1 MISLGGAVLYMFAH
15 ALATGML
22 FAMAGFVYDQT
33 HTRDIPSL
41 GGLGRKMPFIMGAFV
56 VALMASV
63 GLPGTVNFIGE
74 LMILAGSWERY
85 PVQTVI
91 AVVGIA
97 ITLAYLMRMFMGLF
111 LGEMD
116 PKWAHVRDAKWS
128 DRLPLLIMI
137 VGSLYF
143 GLFPTQ
149 FINVI
154 SAGVQPLLEQI
165 HQAGA
170 VASAGGG
177 G

>member
-1 MISLGGAVLYMFAH
+1 MFAH

-56 VALMASV
+56 IGLMASV

-74 LMILAGSWERY
+74 LMILAGSWESY

-91 AVVGIA
+91 AVVGIV

-116 PKWAHVRDAKWS
+116 PKWAHVGDAKWS

-137 VGSLYF
+137 FGSLYF

-149 FINVI
+149 FIHVI
-154 SAGVQPLLEQI
+154 SSGVQPILEQI
-165 HQAGA
+165 HSAGA
-170 VASAGGG
+170 VAAAGGG